1 MMRNYGGLMEI
12 YEIWCNDPSN
22 ADMHMEHKPPIKV
35 YTFVSK
41 RKAIKKM
48 QRCNKDCNWGKPYF
62 IKIVK
67 TDD

>member
-1 MMRNYGGLMEI
+1 MMRNFGDCMEY
-12 YEIWCNDPSN
+12 YEIWCNSQDDGEPTR
-22 ADMHMEHKPPIKV
+22 E
-35 YTFVSK
+35 YTFISK

-48 QRCNKDCNWGKPYF
+48 QRCNKDCEWGKPYF